1 MNLRQEVENPMVLD
15 SHWNDTVK
23 VSGTDA
29 LGNEIHAR
37 DEVFEYDDKTFV
49 IEELSYDAQK
59 VLELLGAER
68 KYA

>member
-15 SHWNDTVK
+15 SHWNDAVK

-59 VLELLGAER
+59 VLELLGAEG

>member
-1 MNLRQEVENPMVLD
+1 MNLRQEVENPMVVDGL
-15 SHWNDTVK
+15 WNDEEKIT
-23 VSGTDA
+23 GTDA